1 MKTNTIAVFLIS
13 ILFAS
18 ASANAQNIKNWAVG
32 LKVGEPTGLNFRKY
46 GNRNA
51 LDVNVGTYG
60 GLLGSSRN
68 YRDGLLR
75 KIGFSASVNYLWYLP
90 VANEAFSLYGGL
102 GGQIVSRRY
111 YPSNLEA
118 VNGFVRNVGLG
129 PTAVAGLEYFSRQL
143 PVSYFAE
150 TGLYAEILPAFLFF
164 APQFNL
170 GVRYNF

>member
-1 MKTNTIAVFLIS
+1 MKKNITAILLIGTLFVSTN
-13 ILFAS
+13 
-18 ASANAQNIKNWAVG
+18 ANAQGIKNWAIG

-51 LDVNVGTYG
+51 LDLNVGTYG
-60 GLLGSSRN
+60 GLFGSSRN

-75 KIGFSASVNYLWYLP
+75 KIGFAANVNYLWYLP
-90 VANEAFSLYGGL
+90 VANESFSLYGGL
-102 GGQIVSRRY
+102 GGQVVSRRY

-129 PTAVAGLEYFSRQL
+129 PTAVAGLEYFARQQ
-143 PVSYFAE
+143 PFSYFAE
-150 TGLYAEILPAFLFF
+150 AGMYAEILPAFLFF
-164 APQFNL
+164 APQLNA